1 MADTDAQPMTTGD
14 VAAAGTATTA
24 EPLQGGVTRLDDAAD
39 TTGTTGTKATEA
51 KQVIKDNAS
60 KYGQQAADK
69 ARLFAEDG
77 KARAGTALEQ
87 VAQLLTDAAAQ
98 VDDKLGAQ
106 YGGYARSAADS
117 VSGFAEQ
124 VRAKDIDALVDDVT
138 ALVRKSPAVAVGAA
152 AALGFVVAR
161 LVQSGIDA
169 NPKD

>member
-14 VAAAGTATTA
+14 VAAAGTVTTA
-24 EPLQGGVTRLDDAAD
+24 EPLKGGVTRLDDAAD
-39 TTGTTGTKATEA
+39 TTGTKATEA

-117 VSGFAEQ
+117 VSDFAEQ
-124 VRAKDIDALVDDVT
+124 VRSKDIDALVDDVT

>member
-14 VAAAGTATTA
+14 VAAAGTVTTA
-24 EPLQGGVTRLDDAAD
+24 EPLKGGVTRLDDAAD
-39 TTGTTGTKATEA
+39 TTGTKATEA

-124 VRAKDIDALVDDVT
+124 VRSKDIDALVDDVT

>member
-24 EPLQGGVTRLDDAAD
+24 EPLEGGVTRLDDAAD
-39 TTGTTGTKATEA
+39 TTGTKATEA

-69 ARLFAEDG
+69 TRLFAEDG

-98 VDDKLGAQ
+98 VDDKLGTQ

>member
-1 MADTDAQPMTTGD
+1 
-14 VAAAGTATTA
+14 
-24 EPLQGGVTRLDDAAD
+24 
-39 TTGTTGTKATEA
+39 
-51 KQVIKDNAS
+51 VIKDNAS

>member
-24 EPLQGGVTRLDDAAD
+24 EPLKGGVTRLDDAAD
-39 TTGTTGTKATEA
+39 TTGTKATEA

-152 AALGFVVAR
+152 AALGFVIAR